1 LNAVLESSEGLLK
14 AAASQAEDLATKY
27 ERFNASTKNLSDTI
41 KKELAISVTNIIP
54 DFDDLVDTYS
64 KVIAIQDEFDV
75 RRPLF
80 RSHFVKDGE
89 VIAKTDAELIKW
101 AESQREAAKA
111 IEKTVQIMEEEAGLH
126 REIAYGMEEQEGASE
141 ELTDATEDLR
151 KEQEKLIQV
160 RVDES
165 FRNLKDLMKVDL
177 TESFVEFQ
185 GKVRDLRGEISTLE
199 GMDYLTEDQKNQLE
213 ESRDELDKTI
223 KKWREYTS
231 QVIFNI
237 AAQALEREGL
247 TEEEAIALAKSAEG
261 LGLVDEGYAAL
272 TESIYESADSLDYIG
287 DQSDEFAGA
296 MQRLVESLSDATLE
310 ADNLDEA
317 IRRIPTAKTVTIRTS
332 YGIHKRQYG
341 GDVERGLPYLV
352 GEKGPELFIPD
363 ISGNVLSNMMTKAMG
378 QVSSSVTNTNTS
390 YGDNLN
396 LHIHTSA
403 PTENVVADF
412 RMLKAMGSRV

>member
-1 LNAVLESSEGLLK
+1 
-14 AAASQAEDLATKY
+14 
-27 ERFNASTKNLSDTI
+27 
-41 KKELAISVTNIIP
+41 
-54 DFDDLVDTYS
+54 
-64 KVIAIQDEFDV
+64 
-75 RRPLF
+75 
-80 RSHFVKDGE
+80 
-89 VIAKTDAELIKW
+89 
-101 AESQREAAKA
+101 
-111 IEKTVQIMEEEAGLH
+111 
-126 REIAYGMEEQEGASE
+126 
-141 ELTDATEDLR
+141 
-151 KEQEKLIQV
+151 
-160 RVDES
+160 
-165 FRNLKDLMKVDL
+165 
-177 TESFVEFQ
+177 
-185 GKVRDLRGEISTLE
+185 
-199 GMDYLTEDQKNQLE
+199 
-213 ESRDELDKTI
+213 
-223 KKWREYTS
+223 
-231 QVIFNI
+231 
-237 AAQALEREGL
+237 
-247 TEEEAIALAKSAEG
+247 
-261 LGLVDEGYAAL
+261 
-272 TESIYESADSLDYIG
+272 LDYIG

-396 LHIHTSA
+396 LYIHTSA